1 MPPDDGSRAAIG
13 WRARLELAFERRGAR
28 SVLAHRRH
36 DGPLVVQKPL
46 YPEGEGACHAIVV
59 HPPAGIAGGDDI
71 ALSIDVA
78 QAAHALITTPGA
90 GKWYRSS
97 GAWARQRSELR
108 VSDGA
113 CLEWLP
119 QETILYDASRAE
131 ISWQADL
138 AAAAHLI
145 AWDIFCLGR
154 TASGESYERGE
165 ARIETRVRRGGRLAW
180 VERAHLDTGMQ
191 RSAAGLAAQPVFGTM
206 LASAPAIEPAWI
218 AACREEQPASGECAI
233 TAVPSVLIARYRG
246 GSGEAAS
253 RYFAALWRRLREPLL
268 GRAPCEP
275 RIWRT

>member
-28 SVLAHRRH
+28 SVLARRRH
-36 DGPLVVQKPL
+36 EGPLVVQKPL

-71 ALSIDVA
+71 ALRIDA
-78 QAAHALITTPGA
+78 GEASHALITTPGA

-97 GAWARQRSELR
+97 GAWARQRVETHLAA
-108 VSDGA
+108 GA
-113 CLEWLP
+113 RLEWLP
-119 QETILYDASRAE
+119 QETILYDASLAV

-138 AAAAHLI
+138 AADARLI

-180 VERAHLDTGMQ
+180 LERAHVGAGMQ
-191 RSAAGLAAQPVFGTM
+191 RSVAGLAARPVFGTM
-206 LASAPAIEPAWI
+206 LACAPAIDAGWL
-218 AACREEQPASGECAI
+218 AACREEIPPSGEGAV
-233 TAVPSVLIARYRG
+233 TAVPGVLIARYRG
-246 GSGEAAS
+246 DSTEAAR
-253 RYFAALWRRLREPLL
+253 RYFTALWRRLREPVL

>member
-36 DGPLVVQKPL
+36 EGPLVVQKAL

-78 QAAHALITTPGA
+78 HAAHALITTPGA

-97 GAWARQRSELR
+97 GAWARQRSGMR
-108 VSDGA
+108 IADGA

-131 ISWQADL
+131 ISWEADL
-138 AAAAHLI
+138 ANGARLI
-145 AWDIFCLGR
+145 AWDIYCLGR
-154 TASGESYERGE
+154 TASGESYARGE
-165 ARIETRVRRGGRLAW
+165 ARVETRVRRGGRLAW
-180 VERAHLDTGMQ
+180 LERAHLDAGMQ
-191 RSAAGLAAQPVFGTM
+191 CSAAGLAGRTVFGTL

-218 AACREEQPASGECAI
+218 AACREENTVAGECAV
-233 TAVPSVLIARYRG
+233 TAVPSVLVARYRG
-246 GSGEAAS
+246 DSSEAAR

-268 GRAPCEP
+268 GRAACEP